1 MTQKFSQP
9 ASVNVMLA
17 NANWAWPQAVAQI
30 FQPRGINALVADSTA
45 DMVRLVAHNK
55 IHLAILDQTSGG
67 ENTSGMH
74 TLKIIRNHDR
84 LLPCI
89 LLAHN
94 IDKHLLSEA
103 LALKAFSVVAKP
115 VNLKL
120 LAEQIHRLFLKYYSF
135 DMFST

>member
-1 MTQKFSQP
+1 MAQKFSQP
-9 ASVNVMLA
+9 DSVNVMLD

-45 DMVRLVAHNK
+45 DMIQLITHNK
-55 IHLAILDQTSGG
+55 IHLAILDQTSIGD
-67 ENTSGMH
+67 NTSGMH

-89 LLAHN
+89 LLAHK
-94 IDKHLLSEA
+94 IDKHLLSQA
-103 LALKAFSVVAKP
+103 LALQAFSVVEKP
-115 VNLKL
+115 VNLSR
-120 LAEQIHRLFLKYYSF
+120 LAEQINRLFLKYYAF